1 MMGLANSIRQRM
13 KTEYL
18 PEYFPERSGIVT
30 VSIAGQARYFRTNID
45 CGAVGVGAA
54 GEMAKVSQV
63 FQPSGR
69 FCAANSQ

>member
-1 MMGLANSIRQRM
+1 
-13 KTEYL
+13 
-18 PEYFPERSGIVT
+18 V

-69 FCAANSQ
+69 LCAANSPKAKETASHGAARHAHRLPLY

>member
-1 MMGLANSIRQRM
+1 MGLANSIGQRM
-13 KTEYL
+13 KNERL
-18 PEYFPERSGIVT
+18 PEHFLERGGIVT

-45 CGAVGVGAA
+45 RGAVGVGAA

-69 FCAANSQ
+69 F